1 MTSTHSSSGDVNR
14 RSFLKASVA
23 VGASAATLSET
34 VQPDSVQ
41 AAYWPKPPR
50 EISIGSRREL
60 FIDGHLIERLKGE
73 ARQELHN
80 PVARDLAIVHDAP
93 WEGTSCGY
101 HTVFQD
107 GYLYRISLP
116 GQ

>member
-23 VGASAATLSET
+23 AGASAAALSET
-34 VQPDSVQ
+34 AQPDAVQ

-50 EISIGSRREL
+50 VISIGSRREL
-60 FIDGHLIERLKGE
+60 FIDSHLIEQLKGA

-80 PVARDLAIVHDAP
+80 PVARDQAIVPDRSEERRVGQECRTRWP
-93 WEGTSCGY
+93 PY
-101 HTVFQD
+101 H
-107 GYLYRISLP
+107 
-116 GQ
+116 